1 MYRALLKEIKF
12 WSSSLERKEI
22 GANTVK
28 PANKKTDLLNGE
40 EHKAA
45 YRMFFKKLGL
55 KRKENNLAN

>member
-45 YRMFFKKLGL
+45 YRMLL
-55 KRKENNLAN
+55 KH